1 MLVFKKISNIFF
13 TGLFVLISASIYS
26 GCDNVDVIEPV
37 NIYKENVVVRAEL
50 VADQIFKGVLFT
62 KTLPVGATYSI
73 TTAGLRDI
81 EAYIKVN
88 GSQVIPLH
96 DVGNGLFKPLYD
108 YKIVPGAYYELFANH
123 YGDPIYAKTY
133 VPKVPIINSISYRS
147 ESYFFQGI
155 VLGKRNEAYGAS
167 WVYASGSSGEI
178 TSDDF
183 YSIEALPDVL
193 DIGDVTVRTQPVP
206 EQYRAGGNFSNL
218 SMKVYSFDKAFQ
230 KYFQTKGNGKAIED
244 SFIHGGDNVGWNV
257 EGKNAIGLFIGY
269 SISASKQP

>member
-1 MLVFKKISNIFF
+1 MLVFKRISNILF
-13 TGLFVLISASIYS
+13 TCLFILISASVYS
-26 GCDNVDVIEPV
+26 GCDKVDVIEPV

-50 VADQIFKGVLFT
+50 IAGQVFNGVLFT

-73 TTAGLRDI
+73 TIAGLRDI

-96 DVGNGLFKPLYD
+96 YTGNGLFKPLYD
-108 YKIVPGAYYELFANH
+108 YKIVPGHYAELFANH

-133 VPKVPIINSISYRS
+133 VPEVPIINSVSYRY
-147 ESYFFQGI
+147 ESYFFEGS
-155 VLGKRNEAYGAS
+155 VLGKGNEAYGAF
-167 WVYASGSSGEI
+167 WVYANGSSSEI
-178 TSDDF
+178 TADDF

-193 DIGDVTVRTQPVP
+193 NIGDVTVRTQPVP

-230 KYFQTKGNGKAIED
+230 KY
-244 SFIHGGDNVGWNV
+244 
-257 EGKNAIGLFIGY
+257 
-269 SISASKQP
+269 SKQKAMVKPSKIPLSMVEIISDGMLKEKM